1 MKVKTG
7 QNMINKTTVI
17 TSSVSTSNLNDV
29 NVNLPHINGGAGGHN
44 GNKKNLVAIDDDY
57 DEDDYADRLL

>member
-29 NVNLPHINGGAGGHN
+29 NVNLPHINGGAGGQN

-57 DEDDYADRLL
+57 DEDDYADRLP